1 MDGDARWWPQRQHC
15 RWPSWGWGRT
25 LSLRRGRHP
34 DEWQP
39 NENGSED
46 EKKRRDDAHFTLQHS
61 RPYTVLFNSSA
72 IDQKQRSGGAISHRA
87 GLWVYGVK
95 KKRAAAFKHLTD
107 AKRIL
112 SQFGQ
117 TPILGRVD
125 AALAELGQ

>member
-87 GLWVYGVK
+87 GLWVYGITTRSRK
-95 KKRAAAFKHLTD
+95 SGQRHLN
-107 AKRIL
+107 I
-112 SQFGQ
+112 
-117 TPILGRVD
+117 
-125 AALAELGQ
+125 